1 MQIRKFINQH
11 FEKALQRG
19 YIPMFA
25 AAAKAYDFPLALLMA
40 IASRETNMNNMKG
53 DYRFNKRLGRK
64 VYNGYGIMQVDI
76 NTDEKW
82 CLSGGWQNVAESIMH
97 GTGILDEKRDQLNRM
112 WQGERTLQQFLWT
125 LAASYNTGAARAYP
139 NFKASGNP
147 DATTTG
153 KDYGRDVLGR
163 AVEFAYLLKA
173 RGIDV
178 AATKI
183 LPAATV
189 TPDADNANWNNQP
202 VPVGALPANGA
213 AGGLV
218 IQSGDNSTAET
229 GMQPQAVQGGGK
241 SDPVQVLP
249 TTETK
254 PEAWYKK
261 MWAAI
266 LAFFALVGTATQD
279 LWYGTRNAFADNPTA
294 LIVSA
299 LVIIAIVV
307 IVWKIQDNKTKAE
320 EAQKQRDHERDMQN
334 LKAAQDPVQINV
346 ASVPPSQIA
355 AFVNKA
361 AATGKEVVQYGQ
373 PAEGE

>member
-1 MQIRKFINQH
+1 MEIRKFINQH

-25 AAAKAYDFPLALLMA
+25 KAAKAYDFPLALLMA

-53 DYRFNKRLGRK
+53 DYRYNKRLGRT

-97 GTGILDEKRDQLNRM
+97 GTGILDEKRDELNRM

-125 LAASYNTGAARAYP
+125 LAASYNTGSSRAYP
-139 NFKASGNP
+139 SFKQFGNP
-147 DATTTG
+147 DRTTTG

-163 AVEFAYLLKA
+163 MVEFSYLLKE
-173 RGIDV
+173 RGIDIAV
-178 AATKI
+178 SKVI
-183 LPAATV
+183 PAATT
-189 TPDADNANWNNQP
+189 TPDHEDESTWQVAP
-202 VPVGALPANGA
+202 VPAGALPVGA

-218 IQSGDNSTAET
+218 IQTGEENTVSSGAAQ
-229 GMQPQAVQGGGK
+229 QPVKGGGDK
-241 SDPVQVLP
+241 DPVQMLP

-254 PEAWYKK
+254 PEAWYKR

-279 LWYGTRNAFADNPTA
+279 LWYGTRNAFAENPTA

-320 EAQKQRDHERDMQN
+320 EAQKQRDHERDMAN
-334 LKAAQDPVQINV
+334 LKAAQDPAQINV
-346 ASVPPSQIA
+346 ASVPASQMQAFA
-355 AFVNKA
+355 AKLLD
-361 AATGKEVVQYGQ
+361 TGKPVITYGE
-373 PAEGE
+373 PEKEG